1 MRIACVQLRAHEVS
15 EADAALEEAVE
26 AATEAGRDAD
36 LVVLPEATYP
46 GYVLHEAGPYLDPGW
61 FERGRA
67 AFAEVAAGTETW
79 VVVGL
84 VRTEGDGVLNSAVLL
99 DPKGRVASIGDK
111 VFLWHFDSGW
121 FRPGRPGDVVSLPS
135 GKAGMFVCADARMV
149 EVPRRL
155 AVEGARLLIDPTA
168 LVLSPA
174 GTNAQLEYMLSARA
188 WENGAFLAVANKC
201 GVEAGIARYAGR
213 SAIFGPAGERLAE
226 AGPDAPE
233 IIRADVDLASA
244 PGPPIARAPAGY
256 PELST
261 PLETLPIT
269 ELLASSPPA
278 APLRVVL
285 VPAPLPDQEQV
296 LAELAADV
304 AIGPNLA
311 PAGNVLSLQ
320 AGRVLQASRELESG
334 TIISVA
340 EARIGVLGGDRG
352 LVPEEVRVL
361 MLRGASIVVW
371 STGDIEVPEIV
382 ARTRADENRIFVVL
396 MAGNG
401 TWTVYGPTGAQIG
414 AGPEPGMTPTLIDL
428 PLALAWHKEM
438 APGTD
443 VVRGRIPSL
452 FGTLAGAPL
461 ETRP

>member
-1 MRIACVQLRAHEVS
+1 MQIACVQLRAREVS
-15 EADAALEEAVE
+15 EADTALEEAVE
-26 AATEAGRDAD
+26 AAAEAGQDAD

-61 FERGRA
+61 FERGSA
-67 AFAEVAAGTETW
+67 AFAGVALGTKTW
-79 VVVGL
+79 VAVGL
-84 VRTEGDGVLNSAVLL
+84 VRADDDAVLNSAVLL
-99 DPKGRVASIGDK
+99 DPEGRVTSISDK
-111 VFLWHFDSGW
+111 VFLWHFDTGW

-155 AVEGARLLIDPTA
+155 AVEGARLLLDPTA

-174 GTNAQLEYMLSARA
+174 GTNAQIEYMLEARA
-188 WENGAFLAVANKC
+188 WENGAYLAVANKS

-226 AGPDAPE
+226 AGQDVAE
-233 IIRADVDLASA
+233 IVRADVDLASA
-244 PGPPIARAPAGY
+244 PGPPIERAPAGY
-256 PELST
+256 PELSM
-261 PLETLPIT
+261 PPEALPIA
-269 ELLASSPPA
+269 EVLASPPPA

-285 VPAPLPDQEQV
+285 VPGTLPDPQRV

-304 AIGPNLA
+304 AIGPKLA
-311 PAGNVLSLQ
+311 PADNVLSLP
-320 AGRVLQASRELESG
+320 GGSVLRGGQELESG
-334 TIISVA
+334 TIISVG
-340 EARIGVLGGDRG
+340 EARIGVLRGDRG

-361 MLRGASIVVW
+361 MLRGASVVVW
-371 STGDIEVPEIV
+371 STGQVEVPEMV
-382 ARTRADENRIFVVL
+382 TRTRADENRIFLVL

-401 TWTVYGPTGAQIG
+401 TWTVHGPTGAQIG
-414 AGPEPGMTPTLIDL
+414 AGPEPGMRATLVDL
-428 PLALAWHKEM
+428 PLALAWQKEM

-452 FGTLAGAPL
+452 FEPLAVSAP
-461 ETRP
+461 